1 MLSSS
6 PWPSPPLGEGRW
18 RDRDNDLT
26 TARRPA
32 RESARRL
39 QVRSGGTKQTRSQ
52 ERLCV
57 SPPRFR
63 CLPRLSEAAEALLTL
78 ELERTARSLL
88 VGAVGQPF
96 GQLGQGLV
104 VVVAVPIKNFR
115 M

>member
-39 QVRSGGTKQTRSQ
+39 QVRSGGTRRTRGTTAHFV
-52 ERLCV
+52 RLAAKIAL
-57 SPPRFR
+57 PPRCRRGRR
-63 CLPRLSEAAEALLTL
+63 CCGPASGSHLA
-78 ELERTARSLL
+78 
-88 VGAVGQPF
+88 
-96 GQLGQGLV
+96 V
-104 VVVAVPIKNFR
+104 VVDQALAKWPKGGET
-115 M
+115 